1 VDVRPCTENDLE
13 VLQARW
19 PVPGQVHDAHYLRQ
33 QEGSATYLV
42 AWDGAEPV
50 GSGMVQWRGC
60 VMDNARASYPDGIEV
75 NHLQVR
81 PALRGRGAG
90 TSLLLAAERMVRER
104 GHDLI
109 AVSVAAENADAARL
123 YQRLGYQPTGVIDVS
138 SYTWTDEHR
147 RTHQAVERNELLVK
161 RLPGA

>member
-1 VDVRPCTENDLE
+1 
-13 VLQARW
+13 
-19 PVPGQVHDAHYLRQ
+19 VPGQVHDAHYLCQ

-42 AWDGAEPV
+42 AWDRAEPA

-60 VMDNARASYPDGIEV
+60 LMDNARARYPGGIEV

-90 TSLLLAAERMVRER
+90 TSLLLAAERLVRER

-109 AVSVAAENADAARL
+109 AVSSD
-123 YQRLGYQPTGVIDVS
+123 
-138 SYTWTDEHR
+138 TWTDERR

-161 RLPGA
+161 RLPED